1 MRGQVLAF
9 ASAMMVAALATPAAA
24 QTYEQRAYH
33 EQHVQQQQYCSQ
45 RRNSNTAAGA
55 VIGGI
60 AGAVLG
66 SQAASRGHRT
76 DGSVLGMSCY
86 LDIRS
91 DHRAL
96 EIGMTWYIEAVR
108 GTRVNPECK
117 LLLLGHAFEDLGA
130 VRVTLKTDLRNEHS
144 QAAIAKLGA
153 VKEGVL
159 RKHGIQPNG
168 YVRDT
173 VFYSVLDEEWPKVR
187 EGLLARLGR

>member
-1 MRGQVLAF
+1 MLVTPIPLVGEGVRLDPLVREDAPVIATVLVPETFRYFVSIQPRSYDLEGIRDFVDQLLEAPGTLAF
-9 ASAMMVAALATPAAA
+9 VVRS
-24 QTYEQRAYH
+24 
-33 EQHVQQQQYCSQ
+33 
-45 RRNSNTAAGA
+45 
-55 VIGGI
+55 
-60 AGAVLG
+60 
-66 SQAASRGHRT
+66 RT